1 VFSQWFY
8 GQWSRC
14 ARERLEVAMAKSRK
28 VLLVAAAAVS
38 LSKLR
43 QHAFVPPAGRHEA
56 PAAAAGAVAMLGAA
70 PVYADAIGDAAKK
83 LSTAA
88 YPFLKEVDWNSQL
101 SLLKPG
107 TGSATEYVQAIKAAI
122 DMGAAMD
129 SKLLKAGV
137 EAHHKAIGSAGSG
150 GVTSQ
155 ADFQAVNAALGRMIA
170 SVPESKTMAVYDA
183 FSKVVSSDVPPYLM
197 STVNEADAKKA
208 YAALMEFK
216 DVVKANPITPSAAA
230 PVSSPA
236 IDAAAG
242 KLASAAYPFLKEV
255 DWTSDLSLKPLPGAS
270 PKDVLKAIDKALVMG
285 AAMDGAALKEAA
297 NAHVKAIGSID
308 AEGLTSQADFAAI
321 NAGLGKAIASVP
333 TSKVMDVYN
342 AFAKV
347 VPGTVPNF
355 LYSTVNPNDAQ
366 AAYRGFLEFKD
377 VVKAAR

>member
-1 VFSQWFY
+1 M
-8 GQWSRC
+8 G
-14 ARERLEVAMAKSRK
+14 
-28 VLLVAAAAVS
+28 
-38 LSKLR
+38 
-43 QHAFVPPAGRHEA
+43 
-56 PAAAAGAVAMLGAA
+56 
-70 PVYADAIGDAAKK
+70 GDAAKK

-107 TGSATEYVQAIKAAI
+107 TASATEYVQAIKAAI

-129 SKLLKAGV
+129 LKLLKAGV

-150 GVTSQ
+150 VTSQ
-155 ADFQAVNAALGRMIA
+155 ADFEAVNAALGRMIA

-197 STVNEADAKKA
+197 STVKEADAKKA

-216 DVVKANPITPSAAA
+216 DVVKANPITPSADA
-230 PVSSPA
+230 PVSRPA

-242 KLASAAYPFLKEV
+242 KLSSAAYPFLKEV
-255 DWTSDLSLKPLPGAS
+255 DWTSDLWLKPLPGAS
-270 PKDVLKAIDKALVMG
+270 PKDVLKAIGKAL
-285 AAMDGAALKEAA
+285 
-297 NAHVKAIGSID
+297 
-308 AEGLTSQADFAAI
+308 
-321 NAGLGKAIASVP
+321 ASVP

-347 VPGTVPNF
+347 VPGTVPNN

>member
-1 VFSQWFY
+1 
-8 GQWSRC
+8 
-14 ARERLEVAMAKSRK
+14 MAKARK
-28 VLLVAAAAVS
+28 VLLVAAAAVG

-137 EAHHKAIGSAGSG
+137 EAHHKAIGSAGPG
-150 GVTSQ
+150 GLTSQ

-308 AEGLTSQADFAAI
+308 AKGLTSQADFAAI

>member
-1 VFSQWFY
+1 
-8 GQWSRC
+8 
-14 ARERLEVAMAKSRK
+14 MAKARK

-107 TGSATEYVQAIKAAI
+107 TASATEYVQAIKAAI

-150 GVTSQ
+150 VTSQ
-155 ADFQAVNAALGRMIA
+155 ADFEAINAALGRMIA

-216 DVVKANPITPSAAA
+216 DVVKANPITPSADA
-230 PVSSPA
+230 PVSRPA

-297 NAHVKAIGSID
+297 GAHVKAIGSID
-308 AEGLTSQADFAAI
+308 AKGLTSEADFAAI

-347 VPGTVPNF
+347 VPGTVPNN

-366 AAYRGFLEFKD
+366 AAYRGLLEFKD

>member
-308 AEGLTSQADFAAI
+308 AKGLTSEADFAAI

>member
-1 VFSQWFY
+1 M
-8 GQWSRC
+8 G
-14 ARERLEVAMAKSRK
+14 
-28 VLLVAAAAVS
+28 
-38 LSKLR
+38 
-43 QHAFVPPAGRHEA
+43 FVPPAGRHEA

-88 YPFLKEVDWNSQL
+88 YPFLKEVDWGSQL

-107 TGSATEYVQAIKAAI
+107 TASATEYVQAIKAAI

-150 GVTSQ
+150 VGVTSQ
-155 ADFQAVNAALGRMIA
+155 ADFEAINAALGRMIA

-197 STVNEADAKKA
+197 STVKEADAQKA

-216 DVVKANPITPSAAA
+216 DVVKANPITPSADA
-230 PVSSPA
+230 PVSRPA

-255 DWTSDLSLKPLPGAS
+255 DWTSNLALKPLPGVNPSA
-270 PKDVLKAIDKALVMG
+270 VLKAIDKALVMG
-285 AAMDGAALKEAA
+285 TAMDGAALKEAA
-297 NAHVKAIGSID
+297 GAHVKAIGSID
-308 AEGLTSQADFAAI
+308 AKGLTSEADFAAI
-321 NAGLGKAIASVP
+321 NAGLGKAIASVG
-333 TSKVMDVYN
+333 TNKVMDVYN

-366 AAYRGFLEFKD
+366 AAYRGLLEFKD